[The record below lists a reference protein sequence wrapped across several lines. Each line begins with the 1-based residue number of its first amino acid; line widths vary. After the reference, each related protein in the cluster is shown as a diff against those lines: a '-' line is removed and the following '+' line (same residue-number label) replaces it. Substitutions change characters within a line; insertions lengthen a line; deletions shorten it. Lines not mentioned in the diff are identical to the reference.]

1 MVAAEGSVVD
11 VVTAAT
17 PEKPLLRGWLHQCA
31 AFTALGAGLML
42 ASVAPT
48 TRAMLAA
55 LGFTASFV
63 LLFGVSA
70 TYHRVTWSPAARAW
84 MRRAD
89 HASIFVLIAGTYTP
103 IAIAVLPPSLGQTLL
118 AVAWGGALVG
128 VVQSLFFIH
137 APKWVVAAIAVAV
150 GWSVVPFWSEA
161 RAALHDREMGLI
173 FAGGVAYTLGAVAYA
188 LKRPVLS
195 PRVFGYHEVFHA
207 FTLVGA
213 TLHFIAITWM
223 VQRAP

>member
-1 MVAAEGSVVD
+1 MSAASILALPVD
-11 VVTAAT
+11 
-17 PEKPLLRGWLHQCA
+17 KPLLRGVLHQVA
-31 AFTALGAGLML
+31 AVVAAVAGGALALW
-42 ASVAPT
+42 APT
-48 TRAMLAA
+48 PRGMWAA
-55 LGFTASFV
+55 LGFTASLV
-63 LLFGVSA
+63 TLFAVSA
-70 TYHRVTWSPAARAW
+70 TYHRVNWSPAARAW

-118 AVAWGGALVG
+118 AVAWGGAVIG

-137 APKWVVAAIAVAV
+137 APKWVVAIIAVAV